1 MIAHIFVVFYT
12 MLKNAKGRR
21 LLATLFFMAIPV
33 SFIVIAVLLAIN
45 KYIFFLLIRFNV
57 ISIGFLVGITM
68 ILVIRWLSLTLRNH
82 GREIIQI
89 ADKLSRTMIILNIFI
104 AIIIFL
110 GSIFL
115 VLASLRFIR

>member
-1 MIAHIFVVFYT
+1 

-21 LLATLFFMAIPV
+21 LLATLFFMATPV

>member
-21 LLATLFFMAIPV
+21 LLATLFFMATPV

-82 GREIIQI
+82 GSDIIQI

>member
-21 LLATLFFMAIPV
+21 LLATLFFMATPV

>member
-1 MIAHIFVVFYT
+1 M
-12 MLKNAKGRR
+12 
-21 LLATLFFMAIPV
+21 
-33 SFIVIAVLLAIN
+33 
-45 KYIFFLLIRFNV
+45 
-57 ISIGFLVGITM
+57 GITM

-115 VLASLRFIR
+115 VLP

>member
-21 LLATLFFMAIPV
+21 LLATLFFMATPV

-115 VLASLRFIR
+115 VLASLRFNR